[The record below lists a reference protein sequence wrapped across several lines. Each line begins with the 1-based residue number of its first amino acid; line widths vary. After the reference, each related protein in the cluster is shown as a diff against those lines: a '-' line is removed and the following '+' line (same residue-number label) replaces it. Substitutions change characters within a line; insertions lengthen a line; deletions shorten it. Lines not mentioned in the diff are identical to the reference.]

1 LVEKTYIIFFL
12 NLKNKR
18 WVQGSLIHG
27 PKKPCLVG
35 FVLDFFGGSMIHGD
49 PTYKNG
55 ERINER
61 KVKHALGL
69 PIGCMKFLF
78 PKEFGIRVK
87 LGSKSRCSEPTPS
100 SKDSNKVKLDLGPI
114 PK

>member
-1 LVEKTYIIFFL
+1 MGARFTNPWAKKTMFGWICFTCFL
-12 NLKNKR
+12 
-18 WVQGSLIHG
+18 
-27 PKKPCLVG
+27 
-35 FVLDFFGGSMIHGD
+35 GSMIHGD

-61 KVKHALGL
+61 KVKHAFGL
-69 PIGCMKFLF
+69 SIGCIKFLL

-87 LGSKSRCSEPTPS
+87 LGSKNRCCEPTLR
-100 SKDSNKVKLDLGPI
+100 SKDSKKVKLDLGSI

>member
-1 LVEKTYIIFFL
+1 
-12 NLKNKR
+12 
-18 WVQGSLIHG
+18 
-27 PKKPCLVG
+27 
-35 FVLDFFGGSMIHGD
+35 M
-49 PTYKNG
+49 
-55 ERINER
+55 ER

>member
-1 LVEKTYIIFFL
+1 
-12 NLKNKR
+12 
-18 WVQGSLIHG
+18 
-27 PKKPCLVG
+27 
-35 FVLDFFGGSMIHGD
+35 MIHGD

-61 KVKHALGL
+61 KVKHAFGL
-69 PIGCMKFLF
+69 SIGCIKFLL

-87 LGSKSRCSEPTPS
+87 LGSKNRCCEPTLR
-100 SKDSNKVKLDLGPI
+100 SKDSKKVKLDLGSI